1 MRRVTGIVLLGIAAL
16 LVGGCPPGA
25 APHAPPE
32 PVLLETA
39 GVAPSAD
46 VSRLATVLVA
56 SVGEDGRFRPTT
68 LHKHADDLDAQ
79 LRLLAV
85 SGPTVTPGLYPTEA
99 DRWAYWYNARVAW
112 SLKLARLALGP
123 DPPAE
128 GPVAAPAWL
137 EERLFP
143 LDGRSLSLSAI
154 DELLLLE
161 ARRSGHWRLAACA
174 PGASYADAPLLNR
187 PYRADDFPPRLSEWF
202 DRLMADGRRV
212 VIDIDEKALR
222 VPPMALACR
231 ELAVRQ
237 YQRETGATGAE
248 LLTALRAGVSDLT
261 RRRLDDALG
270 YPVVARLRPADFAIP
285 NRQVYFPG
293 SIGKVER

>member
-1 MRRVTGIVLLGIAAL
+1 MRRLAGTVLVGLAAL

-25 APHAPPE
+25 APHAPPATV
-32 PVLLETA
+32 PLETA
-39 GVAPSAD
+39 GISPSAD
-46 VSRLATVLVA
+46 VSRLAAVLAATVTD
-56 SVGEDGRFRPTT
+56 DGRFLPIE
-68 LHKHADDLDAQ
+68 LHKRAGELEAQ

-85 SGPTVTPGLYPTEA
+85 SGPSVTPGLYPTEA

-112 SLKLARLALGP
+112 SLKLAALAMGSN
-123 DPPAE
+123 PPAE
-128 GPVAAPAWL
+128 GPAAAPAWL

-154 DELLLLE
+154 DQILLAE
-161 ARRSGHWRLAACA
+161 ARRSGQWRLAACA
-174 PGASYADAPLLNR
+174 PGASYADAPMPSR
-187 PYRADDFPPRLSEWF
+187 PYRADDFPRRLTEWF
-202 DRLMADGRRV
+202 DRLMADGRRA

-231 ELAVRQ
+231 DLAVRQ
-237 YQRETGATGAE
+237 YERETGATQAE
-248 LLTALRAGVSDLT
+248 FLTALRAGVGDPT